1 MFVVARKKM
10 YKFMNKNIKKSK
22 KNLKKIKK
30 DLRITKKKLVA
41 INLIDKKDVI
51 R

>member
-22 KNLKKIKK
+22 KIKKKLKKIF
-30 DLRITKKKLVA
+30 RSPKKLVA
-41 INLIDKKDVI
+41 VNLIDKKDVI

>member
-1 MFVVARKKM
+1 MFVVARKKIQ
-10 YKFMNKNIKKSK
+10 KFKTKKFKKSK
-22 KNLKKIKK
+22 KIKKMKK
-30 DLRITKKKLVA
+30 DLRITKKKKLVA